1 MNLVRNHVIYYKRQ
15 CESELDP
22 GDYPPEYQLETP
34 PEVDVNYVARA
45 EEIRKN
51 AWKSL
56 EAYEQNPDYKWLT
69 EHVGMMT
76 DKQIKETGITN
87 VIHYPEALR
96 FFIKNDQLVDMR
108 RHEDPERYME
118 SFSRCRKRVEGMV
131 AEKKELPVGQ
141 LTLFETSFGF
151 NLEIVPNTGAGQ
163 IPDQETFIAV
173 AEKENL
179 PYDSLERILEA
190 IGYRIN
196 IYQ

>member
-1 MNLVRNHVIYYKRQ
+1 MGKKEELGRMIAESLSQWRFLKEHGGSDPFWPDGTNMNLVRNHVIYYKRQ

-141 LTLFETSFGF
+141 LTLFD
-151 NLEIVPNTGAGQ
+151 LDMI
-163 IPDQETFIAV
+163 
-173 AEKENL
+173 
-179 PYDSLERILEA
+179 
-190 IGYRIN
+190 
-196 IYQ
+196 